1 MQEATQ
7 PRRQWLILPIVA
19 GVAVLYALAFPVE
32 RAPKAVPVAP
42 PSAGSTEAHATI
54 AKSLD
59 CAGLQVTFDRNMD
72 QAEARR
78 PGDPLRAAT
87 MAYARTADKRM
98 RDLGCYR

>member
-7 PRRQWLILPIVA
+7 PHRTWLILPAVA
-19 GVAVLYALAFPVE
+19 GVAVLYALAFPPE
-32 RAPKAVPVAP
+32 RAPRPAQVAP
-42 PSAGSTEAHATI
+42 ASAGSTEAHASI

>member
-7 PRRQWLILPIVA
+7 PRRTWLILPIVA
-19 GVAVLYALAFPVE
+19 GLAVLYALAFPSE
-32 RAPKAVPVAP
+32 RAPRPAQVAP
-42 PSAGSTEAHATI
+42 ASAGSTEAHATI